1 MTKNDSHQPLPQFR
15 VNALGISTSYSE
27 LGDRDRET
35 LVLLHGMSAA
45 SDTFRELMIELAD
58 KYRLIAP
65 DMPGFGYS
73 DNTRPYTFPHLVEWL
88 AAFLAEV
95 DAPSAH
101 ILGHSFGGALGV
113 SFALS
118 YPDASDSL
126 ILLAPSVLRPG
137 KFPQWL
143 RVLARTE
150 ATEKLLSLGVSLSRV
165 TLERQMR
172 SAFHDPAQF
181 DDSLWERRKVEYQQA
196 RASAAVMRASALHD
210 IRPRLPEIQQPS
222 CIIWGQN
229 DPVLDPGDA
238 VTLSD
243 MMPESRTTLHLLPR
257 CGHLP
262 HIERRDTVIKI
273 VDSFLHNP

>member
-1 MTKNDSHQPLPQFR
+1 MTKNDHHQRLPQYR
-15 VNALGISTSYSE
+15 VDALGISTSYSE
-27 LGDRDRET
+27 LGNRDGET

-45 SDTFRELMIELAD
+45 SDTFRELMIELGD

-73 DNTRPYTFPHLVEWL
+73 ENTRPYTFPHLVEWL

-95 DAPSAH
+95 SAPSTH

-113 SFALS
+113 SFSLS
-118 YPDASDSL
+118 YPDACDSL
-126 ILLAPSVLRPG
+126 ILLAPSILRPG

-143 RVLARTE
+143 RMLARSE
-150 ATEKLLSLGVSLSRV
+150 AAEKVLSLGVSLSRL

-172 SAFHDPAQF
+172 SAFHDPGQF
-181 DDSLWERRKVEYQQA
+181 DNSLWERRKEEYKHA
-196 RASAAVMRASALHD
+196 RASAAVLRASALHD
-210 IRPRLPEIQQPS
+210 LRPHLSEIRRPS

-243 MMPESRTTLHLLPR
+243 MMPDSRTTLHLLPR

-273 VDSFLHNP
+273 VDSFLRES